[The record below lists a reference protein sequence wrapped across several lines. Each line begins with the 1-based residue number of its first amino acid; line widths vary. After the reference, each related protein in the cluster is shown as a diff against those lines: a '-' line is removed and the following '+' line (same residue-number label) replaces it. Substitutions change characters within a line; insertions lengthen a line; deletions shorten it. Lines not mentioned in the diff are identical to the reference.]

1 MLCSLKNLFGNKG
14 SSMLQTG
21 NEMGGGREEIRIVLY
36 LTLGSFDNLTQ
47 YEQTNAQI
55 FLHQRRAIE

>member
-1 MLCSLKNLFGNKG
+1 
-14 SSMLQTG
+14 MLQTG